1 MWCVVQ
7 NEVAFNSTDPVYRY
21 PLCNFEGCEKNGT
34 QREKV
39 CGGGEGGV
47 VFVFSRVHD
56 MWL

>member
-56 MWL
+56 M